1 MKFQLVSKHC
11 LITGLIQQN
20 QLAKDK
26 KYTFCFLLS
35 HFDVIIGY
43 VKLKMKAC
51 YNDLSRRQFPN
62 CPVTLGFSCSHY
74 GVASLGEL
82 ERRLEEDCLSPSD
95 EVGR

>member
-11 LITGLIQQN
+11 LITGLIQQT

-62 CPVTLGFSCSHY
+62 CPVTLGFILQSLWISQSW
-74 GVASLGEL
+74 GIGEVAG
-82 ERRLEEDCLSPSD
+82 
-95 EVGR
+95 